1 MRRRQGIHRTPVRV
15 GGVLL
20 AAVVATL
27 ALATP
32 GPTGPAVAAAATS
45 RGGPFG
51 TPTVDGIQGAGEW
64 SAAAAVPFRITMS
77 PEAGGGSADATL
89 FVMNDAKHLYAALRV
104 GSVHDGAT
112 GASTA
117 PPGVTMRLVFD
128 RDRDG
133 ESEVGDDSLEVTLG
147 RAIMPPGSL
156 PLHDRF
162 YGQCGTGH
170 CWLDDTQAGP
180 GNPPAGTVDG
190 RAAGAFDASSGYIE
204 LAHPIAGLDPAH
216 DLRLALS
223 AIVGFRLEVQVSA
236 GGGGG
241 IVPVQD
247 CSARPC
253 RSSFS
258 DLVIATA
265 RARISTPEEVADAI
279 RVEGLAVSPA
289 AALPGTTFRAS
300 FRVVNRSTRT
310 LVVPLDP
317 SGRYLGGWLEEWLGR
332 LGPDPAIGAR
342 GALGS
347 TVVGRQPID
356 VLAALGG
363 TSWPPG
369 ASITF
374 PGEPPPNDGEIW
386 TRGHPPGDYRYTVRR
401 FPPSYAAAT
410 QSSSTQFTLKGVA
423 DEWHGSV
430 GSAGRNGAATLRA
443 WTTGDGTLALA
454 LRGLRASTGY
464 PVTIRRGTC
473 SGALVTS
480 VGWVITTN
488 RGAVARTLTLGRSK
502 VTAIRS
508 AAARGRLVVRI
519 GTGTLARCGTL
530 SAVPL
535 YGASLEWRVERL
547 PGIEKDPPVSPHG
560 AVPASVAATS
570 AGLVVGGFQYQN
582 DCTFEPVN
590 RTWGCRPPTR
600 QATAVWTSGDGIS
613 WSEQLLGGNAGAG
626 LVVAGA
632 GRTVVVA
639 SGASWWSAD
648 GRTWV
653 PASRP
658 PVIRTAGWWGGGLG
672 SVIATGAGF
681 VAVGGDLSTGAD
693 SATTRAWTSS
703 DGDTW
708 TASPLDPDLAL
719 LCIDDVVA
727 GPSSLVAVGSD
738 CNRHAAI
745 AVSRDGG
752 LTWGRAAAGSALTG
766 ATALDVVTHGS
777 GGFVAYGRTG
787 NGGIGVWTSEDGL
800 AWRAASAVAHVPNMD
815 YSWVSDAV
823 PFGPGT
829 VLVGGSAAAA
839 DDLEAGVLVSG
850 DGVALRWAPWPPSGW
865 DANMAAAVAWNGRLY
880 VVGTGGTWFADPVL
894 PQVWV
899 AELGPLP

>member
-1 MRRRQGIHRTPVRV
+1 MAVRPGIHRRSVRV
-15 GGVLL
+15 GGVVL
-20 AAVVATL
+20 AAVVASL
-27 ALATP
+27 ALATTP
-32 GPTGPAVAAAATS
+32 NPAGPAPVAATTA

-51 TPTVDGIQGAGEW
+51 TPTIDGVQGAGEW

-77 PEAGGGSADATL
+77 ADAGGASADATL
-89 FVMNDAKHLYAALRV
+89 FLMNDAKYLYAALRV
-104 GSVHDGAT
+104 GAVYDGLT
-112 GASTA
+112 
-117 PPGVTMRLVFD
+117 VRLLFD

-133 ESEVGDDSLEVTLG
+133 SSEVGDDGLEVALG
-147 RAIMPPGSL
+147 RAVTQPAPL
-156 PLHDRF
+156 PLRDQF
-162 YGQCGTGH
+162 YGHCGTGY
-170 CWLDDTQAGP
+170 CWLDDTQAGS
-180 GNPPAGTVDG
+180 GNPPAGTMDG
-190 RAAGAFDASSGYIE
+190 RAAGAFDLVSGYVE
-204 LAHPIAGLDPAH
+204 LAHPIAGRDPAH
-216 DLRLALS
+216 DLHLALG
-223 AIVGFRLEVQVSA
+223 AAVGFRLETSISV
-236 GGGGG
+236 GRGYGGG

-247 CSARPC
+247 CSTRPC
-253 RSSFS
+253 RSFVS

-265 RARISTPEEVADAI
+265 RARVSTPQEVVDAI
-279 RVEGLAVSPA
+279 RVEGLAMSPA

-317 SGRYLGGWLEEWLGR
+317 SGRYLGGWLEEWLER

-342 GALGS
+342 GARGS
-347 TVVGRQPID
+347 TQVGVQPID

-369 ASITF
+369 ASITL
-374 PGEPPPNDGEIW
+374 PRDPPPTGGEVW

-401 FPPSYAAAT
+401 FPQPPQAPLA
-410 QSSSTQFTLKGVA
+410 QSSTAQFTLKGVA
-423 DEWHGSV
+423 DEWQASV
-430 GSAGRNGAATLRA
+430 GSGGRNGAATLRA
-443 WTTGDGTLALA
+443 WTTRDGSVGLT

-480 VGWVITTN
+480 VGWVTATT
-488 RGAVARTLTLGRSK
+488 RGTVARTIALGRSK

-508 AAARGRLVVRI
+508 AAAGGRLVIRI
-519 GTGTLARCGTL
+519 GTGSLARCGTL

-535 YGASLEWRVERL
+535 YRASLEWRVERL
-547 PGIEKDPPVSPHG
+547 PGIGNDPPVSPHG
-560 AVPASVAATS
+560 AVPASIAATS
-570 AGLVVGGFQYQN
+570 TGLVVGGFHYQN
-582 DCTFEPVN
+582 DCTWEPVN

-600 QATAVWTSGDGIS
+600 QATTVWTSGDGIS
-613 WSEQLLGGNAGAG
+613 WSEQVLGGDAGAG
-626 LVVAGA
+626 LVVAGPA
-632 GRTVVVA
+632 RTVVVA

-658 PVIRTAGWWGGGLG
+658 PAIRTAGWWGGGLG

-681 VAVGGDLSTGAD
+681 VAVGLDVAAGGAA
-693 SATTRAWTSS
+693 ATTRAWTSS

-708 TASPLDPDLAL
+708 TPPPLDTDLAP
-719 LCIDDVVA
+719 LCIADLVA
-727 GPSSLVAVGSD
+727 GSASLVAVGSD

-745 AVSRDGG
+745 VVSRDGG
-752 LTWGRAAAGSALTG
+752 LTWERAATGSALTG
-766 ATALDVVTHGS
+766 ATTLDVVTHGS
-777 GGFVAYGRTG
+777 SGFVAYGRTG
-787 NGGIGVWTSEDGL
+787 NAGIGVWTSVDGL

-815 YSWVSDAV
+815 FSWVSDAV

-829 VLVGGSAAAA
+829 VLIGGSAAAA
-839 DDLEAGVLVSG
+839 DDLQAGVLASG
-850 DGVALRWAPWPPSGW
+850 DGVTLRWAPWPPAVG
-865 DANMAAAVAWNGRLY
+865 DAAMAGAVAWNGRLY